1 MENIKKYI
9 VDGDE
14 SEVFAISLV
23 EEPAIESDFIALAK
37 QKREVLLKDEK
48 RHKVYGCVLRAN
60 FPIYRYSEQY
70 GEYYLEFTADAI
82 EKISKR
88 FMKEMMQHQWTEDHR
103 ESIEGVYVTESWI
116 KESEEFDKSKA
127 LGIGE
132 DCAVGSWFIG
142 AYIDSNDVWQKVE
155 EGEFKGFSVEALVG
169 INDDDIFSKQE
180 AESTPV
186 VETPTA
192 TETVA
197 EPVVEQPSPNEPPPV
212 PAEAVVEEP
221 VQETVVETPT
231 EPQEQ
236 PSEPQEQP
244 TPEPE
249 PNPLEDTIKSLQ
261 AEIDAL
267 KTKIADLTE
276 ENKELGKLPSADPVK
291 PNAKQNRN
299 DAWENWRKI
308 AKQYV

>member
-1 MENIKKYI
+1 MDIKKYI

-23 EEPAIESDFIALAK
+23 DMPAIESDFIALAK
-37 QKREVLLKDEK
+37 EKREVLLKDEK

-60 FPIYRYSEQY
+60 FPIYRYNENY

-88 FMKEMMQHQWTEDHR
+88 FMKEMMQHEWTEDHR

-116 KESEEFDKSKA
+116 KESEEFDKSRA

-142 AYIDSNDVWQKVE
+142 AYVDSNEVWQKIE
-155 EGEFKGFSVEALVG
+155 NGEFKGFSVEALVG

-180 AESTPV
+180 VKAEEQAPV
-186 VETPTA
+186 VEAPTA

-244 TPEPE
+244 SE

-267 KTKIADLTE
+267 KAKIGELQE
-276 ENKELGKLPSADPVK
+276 ENKTLGSLPSAEPSK
-291 PNAKQNRN
+291 TTPNANN
-299 DAWENWRKI
+299 GGDAWRNWRQITK
-308 AKQYV
+308 KYY

>member
-180 AESTPV
+180 VKAEEQPV
-186 VETPTA
+186 VEPQPQ
-192 TETVA
+192 A
-197 EPVVEQPSPNEPPPV
+197 EPTPEPQVEPTPSPNEPPPV
-212 PAEAVVEEP
+212 PQEAIE
-221 VQETVVETPT
+221 
-231 EPQEQ
+231 
-236 PSEPQEQP
+236 P
-244 TPEPE
+244 TPEPQPQEEAVEPQTPTPE

-291 PNAKQNRN
+291 PNAKPNSN

>member
-37 QKREVLLKDEK
+37 EKRNVLLKDEK

-103 ESIEGVYVTESWI
+103 ESVEGVYVTESWI

-142 AYIDSNDVWQKVE
+142 AYIDSNDVWQKIE

-180 AESTPV
+180 VKAEEQTPV
-186 VETPTA
+186 VEPQAEQQPEPT
-192 TETVA
+192 
-197 EPVVEQPSPNEPPPV
+197 PSPNEPPPV
-212 PAEAVVEEP
+212 PQEEP
-221 VQETVVETPT
+221 KVEAPVPTPQEQEISEP
-231 EPQEQ
+231 EPQE
-236 PSEPQEQP
+236 EPI
-244 TPEPE
+244 TE
-249 PNPLEDTIKSLQ
+249 PNPLEETIRSLES
-261 AEIDAL
+261 EITAL
-267 KTKIADLTE
+267 KERIGELVE
-276 ENKELGKLPSADPVK
+276 ENKNLGKLPSAEPTK
-291 PNAKQNRN
+291 PNAIKKD
-299 DAWENWRKI
+299 DAWANWRKI
-308 AKQYV
+308 AKKYY

>member
-14 SEVFAISLV
+14 SEVYAISLV

-142 AYIDSNDVWQKVE
+142 AYIDSNDVWRKVE
-155 EGEFKGFSVEALVG
+155 EGDFKGFSVEALVG
-169 INDDDIFSKQE
+169 INDDDIFSKQTIKQE
-180 AESTPV
+180 AEPQ
-186 VETPTA
+186 PQ
-192 TETVA
+192 A
-197 EPVVEQPSPNEPPPV
+197 EPTPEPQVEPQPSPNEPPPV
-212 PAEAVVEEP
+212 PQEAIEP
-221 VQETVVETPT
+221 TT
-231 EPQEQ
+231 EPQPQE
-236 PSEPQEQP
+236 EPQTEPQVEP
-244 TPEPE
+244 QAEPE

-291 PNAKQNRN
+291 PNAIKNSN